1 MEIVSMS
8 IKVFD
13 ALAQRV
19 EAIEEKAER
28 LYRRQEELSLKG
40 WLDNQ
45 DVCQILDITKR
56 TLQSY
61 REKGL
66 LPYSRIEHKIR
77 YKPKD
82 VQKLLQSSAH
92 QSKKNADHE

>member
-1 MEIVSMS
+1 MEIISMN

-13 ALAQRV
+13 TLTHCV
-19 EAIEEKAER
+19 EDIEEKAER
-28 LYRRQEELSLKG
+28 LYRRQEDLGLKK

-45 DVCQILDITKR
+45 DVCEILDITKR

-66 LPYSRIEHKIR
+66 LPYSRIEHKIHYR
-77 YKPKD
+77 PED

-92 QSKKNADHE
+92 QPKKYRL

>member
-1 MEIVSMS
+1 MEIISMS
-8 IKVFD
+8 TKVFD
-13 ALAQRV
+13 TLTQRV
-19 EAIEEKAER
+19 EDIEEQAER
-28 LYRRQEELSLKG
+28 LHRRQEDIGLKD

-45 DVCQILDITKR
+45 DVCEILDITKR

-66 LPYSRIEHKIR
+66 LPYSRIEYKIR
-77 YKPKD
+77 YKPED

-92 QSKKNADHE
+92 QSQKK

>member
-1 MEIVSMS
+1 MNV
-8 IKVFD
+8 KVFD
-13 ALAQRV
+13 ALARRV
-19 EAIEEKAER
+19 GDIEEKAER
-28 LYRRQEELSLKG
+28 LYRRQADLGLQN

-45 DVCQILDITKR
+45 DVCEILDITKR

-66 LPYSRIEHKIR
+66 LPYSRIGYKIH
-77 YKPKD
+77 YKPED

-92 QSKKNADHE
+92 QSKKK

>member
-1 MEIVSMS
+1 MEIISMS

-13 ALAQRV
+13 TLAQRV
-19 EAIEEKAER
+19 GDIEEKAER
-28 LYRRQEELSLKG
+28 LYRRQEDLGLKK

-45 DVCQILDITKR
+45 DVCEILDITKR

-66 LPYSRIEHKIR
+66 LPYSRIEYKIR
-77 YKPKD
+77 YKPED

-92 QSKKNADHE
+92 QPKKM

>member
-1 MEIVSMS
+1 MS
-8 IKVFD
+8 TKVFN
-13 ALAQRV
+13 ALTQRV
-19 EAIEEKAER
+19 EDIEEKAER
-28 LYRRQEELSLKG
+28 LYRRQEDLGLKK

-45 DVCQILDITKR
+45 DVCEILDITKR

-77 YKPKD
+77 YKPED
-82 VQKLLQSSAH
+82 VQNLLQSSAH
-92 QSKKNADHE
+92 QPQKK

>member
-1 MEIVSMS
+1 MEIISMS

-19 EAIEEKAER
+19 EAIEEKTER

-45 DVCQILDITKR
+45 DVCEILDITKR

-77 YKPKD
+77 YKKED

-92 QSKKNADHE
+92 PPKKM

>member
-1 MEIVSMS
+1 MEIISMS
-8 IKVFD
+8 VKVFT
-13 ALAQRV
+13 ALVQRV
-19 EAIEEKAER
+19 EDIEERAER
-28 LYRRQEELSLKG
+28 LYRRQEDLGLKK

-45 DVCQILDITKR
+45 DVCEILDITKR

-77 YKPKD
+77 YKPED
-82 VQKLLQSSAH
+82 VQKLLQSSVH
-92 QSKKNADHE
+92 QSKKM

>member
-1 MEIVSMS
+1 MEIIS
-8 IKVFD
+8 ISVKVLD
-13 ALAQRV
+13 TLAKRV
-19 EAIEEKAER
+19 EDIEEKAEK
-28 LYRRQEELSLKG
+28 LYQRQEDLGLKK

-45 DVCQILDITKR
+45 DVCEILDITKR

-77 YKPKD
+77 YKQED

-92 QSKKNADHE
+92 QSKKM

>member
-1 MEIVSMS
+1 MELISMS

-19 EAIEEKAER
+19 ENIEQRVEI
-28 LYRRQEELSLKG
+28 LYRRQEDSGLKK

-45 DVCQILDITKR
+45 DVCQMLNISKR

-61 REKGL
+61 RERGL
-66 LPYSRIEHKIR
+66 LPYCRIEHKIL
-77 YKPKD
+77 YKPED
-82 VQKLLQSSAH
+82 IEKLLKLSQH
-92 QSKKNADHE
+92 PSKRQ

>member
-1 MEIVSMS
+1 MEIISMN
-8 IKVFD
+8 IKVFN
-13 ALAQRV
+13 AFARRV
-19 EAIEEKAER
+19 EDIEEKAER
-28 LYRRQEELSLKG
+28 LYRRQADLGLKD

-45 DVCQILDITKR
+45 DVCEILDITKR

-66 LPYSRIEHKIR
+66 LPYARIEHKIR
-77 YKPKD
+77 YKPED

-92 QSKKNADHE
+92 QPNKL

>member
-1 MEIVSMS
+1 MEIISMS

-19 EAIEEKAER
+19 GDIEEKAER
-28 LYRRQEELSLKG
+28 LYRRQSDLGLKK
-40 WLDNQ
+40 WLDSQ
-45 DVCQILDITKR
+45 DVCEILDITKR

-77 YKPKD
+77 YKPEY

-92 QSKKNADHE
+92 QPKKK

>member
-1 MEIVSMS
+1 MS
-8 IKVFD
+8 TKVFD
-13 ALAQRV
+13 TLAQRV
-19 EAIEEKAER
+19 ENIEEKVER
-28 LYRRQEELSLKG
+28 LYRRQEDLGLKK

-45 DVCQILDITKR
+45 DVCEILDITKR

-66 LPYSRIEHKIR
+66 LLYSRIEYKIR
-77 YKPKD
+77 YKPED

-92 QSKKNADHE
+92 QSKKM